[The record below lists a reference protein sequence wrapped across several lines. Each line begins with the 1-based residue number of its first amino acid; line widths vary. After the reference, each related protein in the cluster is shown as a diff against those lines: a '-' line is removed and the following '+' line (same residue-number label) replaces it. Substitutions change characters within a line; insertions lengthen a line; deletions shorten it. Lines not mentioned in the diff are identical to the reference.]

1 MLARC
6 SAISRIRGLGLI
18 ARKAF
23 LAPQEAKPDR
33 FPSISHVAGG
43 GKREG
48 MTKISEAERGERES
62 GRQRETERQRR
73 RGRERQRE
81 RGRERQREAEREREA
96 VRETERQRQRE
107 R

>member
-33 FPSISHVAGG
+33 FPSSSHVAGG

-81 RGRERQREAEREREA
+81 RGRERQRDPT
-96 VRETERQRQRE
+96 ETGPDLSLNI
-107 R
+107 

>member
-6 SAISRIRGLGLI
+6 SAISRIRGLGLS

-33 FPSISHVAGG
+33 FPSSSHVAGG

-81 RGRERQREAEREREA
+81 RQRDRDRERERQR
-96 VRETERQRQRE
+96 ERQRQRE
-107 R
+107 T